1 MIGIVECFAIL
12 YLKSKPYKP
21 RSHHVGFPDDNRVLE
36 IQKNKIALKDPDI
49 PEEMKAYMTRLSE
62 TL

>member
-1 MIGIVECFAIL
+1 MFCDLVSQELGD
-12 YLKSKPYKP
+12 LKSYKP